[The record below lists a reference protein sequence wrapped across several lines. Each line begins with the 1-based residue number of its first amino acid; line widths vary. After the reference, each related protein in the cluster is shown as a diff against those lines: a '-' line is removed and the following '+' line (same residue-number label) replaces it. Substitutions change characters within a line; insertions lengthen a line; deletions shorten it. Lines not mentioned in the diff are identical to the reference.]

1 MLLPL
6 DDSDVVLSTK
16 AVFIGVFLYGPFQ
29 IMQWSQ
35 WKPLKSIFLGFPIH
49 NLHYLLEHF
58 GVLDVDFPLLQILV
72 LVPIGDVREGPRG

>member
-1 MLLPL
+1 
-6 DDSDVVLSTK
+6 
-16 AVFIGVFLYGPFQ
+16 
-29 IMQWSQ
+29 MQWSQ

-72 LVPIGDVREGPRG
+72 LVPVGNVREGPRG